1 MRLGLYGGSFD
12 PIHHGHL
19 ILARQA
25 LEQLSL
31 DRIIFIPAFVS
42 PFKQDTSP
50 APAKVR
56 LEMVRA
62 AIAGEPG
69 FDCSDVEILREGPS
83 YAIDTVRKFRS
94 EFPAASIFFLIGD
107 DNLPLLHKWH
117 EIDALREMVTFVV
130 LSRHDIPPP
139 PNMPVINRSV
149 DISSTDIRN
158 RIACGRSIRYLL
170 PMRVSLLIENNRL
183 YLNE

>member
-1 MRLGLYGGSFD
+1 MKIGLYGGSFD

-25 LEQLSL
+25 MEQLSL
-31 DRIIFIPAFVS
+31 DRIVFIPAFVS
-42 PFKQDTSP
+42 PFKQETKP
-50 APAKVR
+50 APAALR

-62 AIAGEPG
+62 AIDGEAGFE
-69 FDCSDVEILREGPS
+69 CSDIEVLRESPS
-83 YAIDTVRKFRS
+83 YSIDTVRKFRAA
-94 EFPAASIFFLIGD
+94 FPDAEVYYLIGD
-107 DNLPLLHKWH
+107 DNLPLLNKWH
-117 EIDALREMVTFVV
+117 DIDRLRELVTFVV
-130 LSRHDIPPP
+130 LSRDAIQAPAG
-139 PNMPVINRSV
+139 MPVINRSV

-170 PMRVSLLIENNRL
+170 PMSVSLLIDNHGL